1 MLAVCLLILS
11 FYIYSSKGMTYEY
24 IVQVFDYLLISIL
37 LWRVETLQTQEANS
51 SNVDYA
57 D

>member
-1 MLAVCLLILS
+1 
-11 FYIYSSKGMTYEY
+11 MTYEY
-24 IVQVFDYLLISIL
+24 AVQVFDYLFVSIL
-37 LWRVETLQTQEANS
+37 LWRVETLQTLEANS